1 MTDQEKENKVTEN
14 KKENTT
20 LKYDDTPPEMPV
32 VMDPGLAYGTE
43 PDYYSYMSVG
53 DKTLKD
59 YLALPE
65 GSRIEMID
73 GRFYNMASP
82 TSLHTLLGAELYTAF
97 KNLIKKNG
105 GPCVPLLAPID
116 VCLDAN
122 GKTMVQ
128 PDVFIICDQSKKIF
142 PYVKGAPDLVVEIV
156 SPSNQA
162 MDVVKKRYKYQ
173 KAGVREYWMIFP
185 EEKKIEVCSFEN
197 DRDMVYSFEDQIPI
211 GIWANQCSI
220 DFLELYESVHFVLDR
235 KA

>member
-1 MTDQEKENKVTEN
+1 MKNQENKTLENETEN
-14 KKENTT
+14 KT
-20 LKYDDTPPEMPV
+20 LKYDDIPPEIPV
-32 VMDPGLAYGTE
+32 VMDPGLAYGAE
-43 PDYYSYMSVG
+43 PDYYNFMSVG
-53 DKTLKD
+53 DKTLED

-82 TSLHTLLGAELYTAF
+82 TSLHTLLGAELYSAF

-128 PDVFIICDQSKKIF
+128 PDVFIVCDQKKEIYPF
-142 PYVKGAPDLVVEIV
+142 VKGAPDLIVEIV
-156 SPSNQA
+156 SPSNRA
-162 MDVVKKRYKYQ
+162 MDVMKKRYKYQ
-173 KAGVREYWMIFP
+173 KAGVREYWMVFP
-185 EEKKIEVCSFEN
+185 EEKRIEVCSFEN
-197 DRDMVYSFEDQIPI
+197 DTDIVYTFEDQIPI
-211 GIWANQCSI
+211 GIWENQCSI
-220 DFLELYESVHFVLDR
+220 DLQKLYESVRFLLDR